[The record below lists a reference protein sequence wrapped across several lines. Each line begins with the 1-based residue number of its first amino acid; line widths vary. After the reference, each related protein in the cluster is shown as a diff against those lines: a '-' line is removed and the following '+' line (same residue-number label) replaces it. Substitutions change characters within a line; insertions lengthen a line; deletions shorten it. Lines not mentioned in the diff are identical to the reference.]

1 MAPVDY
7 YMKHGRQLAI
17 TFAVLSS
24 LPATLVTAMGLLI
37 LPTVR
42 ELGMSSRSLLPLSTA
57 VGAVCG
63 ALITG
68 ALTQVGPP
76 DVWVFG
82 SALNG
87 AIWGLLVAYY
97 AIKTP
102 VPAG

>member
-1 MAPVDY
+1 
-7 YMKHGRQLAI
+7 MKHGRQLAI
-17 TFAVLSS
+17 TFVVLSS

-68 ALTQVGPP
+68 ALTQVVPP

-97 AIKTP
+97 AMKTP